1 MCLENFSG
9 EVNKV
14 VSARVRRYEVML
26 HVETVDGMFNDVYTV
41 NARDSKE
48 ARAKAVKRFREEN
61 GLTGVKMIQVID
73 IAE

>member
-1 MCLENFSG
+1 M
-9 EVNKV
+9 VPT
-14 VSARVRRYEVML
+14 RVRRYEVML

-41 NARDSKE
+41 NARDSGE

-73 IAE
+73 TAE